1 VKLEDKVCLVTGGTR
16 GIGAATAV
24 ALASQGADVA
34 LVGRRLD
41 DEAEATREL
50 VVQTGRRCAL
60 ISGDMS
66 RAEDAAHCVD
76 ETVVALGGLDVLIHS
91 AGGPAP
97 GSFLDVSPEVWYS
110 AFDTHVHAV
119 FHLSR
124 AAVPFIKQRGEGAII
139 LVSSAAGLRGCLGAS
154 AYGVVKGAL
163 IQFTRV
169 LARELADSRI
179 RVNCVAPGIIRT
191 RFHDNM
197 TPEQKQNNLANRIPL
212 HREGTSEDVA
222 DAIVML
228 VQNDF
233 ITGETVTIDGGMT
246 MRIV

>member
-1 VKLEDKVCLVTGGTR
+1 MKLEGKVCLVTGGTR

-24 ALASQGADVA
+24 ALAAQGADLA

-41 DEAEATREL
+41 DESEATRAL
-50 VVQTGRRCAL
+50 VAQTGRRCVL
-60 ISGDMS
+60 LSGDMS
-66 RAEDAAHCVD
+66 QAEDAARCVE
-76 ETVVALGGLDVLIHS
+76 ETVAALSGLDVLIHS

-97 GSFLDVSPEVWYS
+97 GSLLDVTPEAWYS

-139 LVSSAAGLRGCLGAS
+139 LISSAAGLRGCLGA
-154 AYGVVKGAL
+154 APYGVVKGAL
-163 IQFTRV
+163 IHFTRV

-191 RFHDNM
+191 RFHDSM

-212 HREGTSEDVA
+212 HHEGTSEDVA

-228 VQNDF
+228 VRNDF